1 MKHHL
6 TFLVLLAAAAAVS
19 PAAADT
25 SEDALSREADAEHA
39 AGTVFS
45 VKTRSLVAAD
55 PRVAPLVAEL
65 RKASA
70 IKDKAARKAQ
80 LDALGP
86 RILGVRN
93 EVAKKAGLD
102 AAEVGRKLAPIRR
115 PAIRRI
121 PSAPLPSGMK
131 LSEVT
136 VTSFPKTWSFKHNC
150 GDAEDRWDFDGS
162 KVLIRAESTIV
173 DHDCLKILAGRGA
186 VVKIPP
192 GAKKVTAQVS
202 ATLDLDV
209 VSSSLGAYGEASGG
223 FGVRFHLVNGV
234 FASTP
239 QGVLTSQ
246 FKALISI
253 YTSNG
258 FPNPIP
264 VGTDSFADTL
274 QEGDTGTLATVDLP
288 PNPGSELEV
297 TLYTGGMVDA
307 DLQGYASLRNDMTP
321 KSMKITFTN

>member
-102 AAEVGRKLAPIRR
+102 AAEVGRKLAPLGGPSIRR
-115 PAIRRI
+115 VPL
-121 PSAPLPSGMK
+121 APMPSGMK
-131 LSEVT
+131 LGEVT
-136 VTSFPKTWSFKHNC
+136 VTSFPKTWSFKYKC
-150 GDAEDRWDFDGS
+150 TDAGDHWDFDGS
-162 KVLIRAESTIV
+162 KVHVYAESAIA
-173 DHDCLKILAGRGA
+173 DKDCLKIFAGRGA
-186 VVKIPP
+186 VVKIPA
-192 GAKKVTAQVS
+192 GAKKVTVQVAAS
-202 ATLDLDV
+202 IDLDV
-209 VSSSLGAYGEASGG
+209 VASSFGAFGEASGV
-223 FGVRFHLVNGV
+223 FGVRFHLVQGA
-234 FASTP
+234 FGSTP
-239 QGVLTSQ
+239 QGTLTSQ
-246 FKALISI
+246 MKGLIHVH
-253 YTSNG
+253 TKNA

-264 VGTDSFADTL
+264 VGLDGFADTL
-274 QEGDTGTLATVDLP
+274 QEGDSGTLTSVDLP

-297 TLYTGGMVDA
+297 SLYTGGKVDA
-307 DLQGYASLRNDMTP
+307 DLQGYASVNNDMTP